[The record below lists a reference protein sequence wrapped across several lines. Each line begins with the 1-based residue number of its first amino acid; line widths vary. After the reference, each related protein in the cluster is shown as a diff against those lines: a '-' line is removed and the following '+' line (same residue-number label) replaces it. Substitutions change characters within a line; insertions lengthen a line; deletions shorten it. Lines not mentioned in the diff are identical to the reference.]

1 MKKKRADLKGNS
13 PFTKT
18 QVYLLL
24 VSMAVVAVLALVF
37 GGMAGIGKAPVKE
50 GAEVAKLPVPAKEL
64 TGAETEPIIKKLK
77 PDEPI
82 EPAET
87 GKPAGD
93 SLKIVEDKKVINL
106 TFAPETAELPEEV
119 SNAPVKSIGAQP
131 SKSVLTVSDKIVHGE
146 KEKEKVKRTL
156 AQVADAVSAVSAKLA
171 AKVIKPHVGAGI
183 KVKKKP
189 QSTAGKKKPKKGE
202 PPKPKYTVQ
211 IKTFPTE
218 EPAKAMAS
226 NLKKKGYAAYV
237 NKMVRPRSTW
247 YRVRVGG
254 YPTVEEASKTAEKL
268 KKKENLSAARPDRF
282 VGP

>member
-1 MKKKRADLKGNS
+1 MKKRRADPKGNS

-37 GGMAGIGKAPVKE
+37 GGMAGIGKAPVKD
-50 GAEVAKLPVPAKEL
+50 GAEVAKLPVPAKEQ
-64 TGAETEPIIKKLK
+64 TAAETEPIIKKLK

-82 EPAET
+82 EPEET
-87 GKPAGD
+87 GNSSGD
-93 SLKIVEDKKVINL
+93 TLKIVEDKKVINL
-106 TFAPETAELPEEV
+106 TFAPETAELPAEV
-119 SNAPVKSIGAQP
+119 SNTPVKSLGAQP
-131 SKSVLTVSDKIVHGE
+131 PKSVLTVSDKRVHG
-146 KEKEKVKRTL
+146 KKKKVKRTL
-156 AQVADAVSAVSAKLA
+156 AQVAAAVSAVSAKLA
-171 AKVIKPHVGAGI
+171 AKVIKSHIGAGI

-189 QSTAGKKKPKKGE
+189 QSPTGEKKPRKGK
-202 PPKPKYTVQ
+202 PPKPQYTVQ

-218 EPAKAMAS
+218 EPAKAMAAD
-226 NLKKKGYAAYV
+226 LKKKGYSAYV

-254 YPTVEEASKTAEKL
+254 YPTLERASKAAEKL
-268 KKKENLSAARPDRF
+268 KKKENISAARPDRF

>member
-1 MKKKRADLKGNS
+1 MKKRRVALKRNS

-24 VSMAVVAVLALVF
+24 VSIAVVAVLALIF
-37 GGMAGIGKAPVKE
+37 GGMAGVGKAPVKE
-50 GAEVAKLPVPAKEL
+50 GVEVAKLPVPAKEQ
-64 TGAETEPIIKKLK
+64 TAAETEPIIKKLK

-93 SLKIVEDKKVINL
+93 ILKIVEDKKVINL
-106 TFAPETAELPEEV
+106 TFAPETAELPENV
-119 SNAPVKSIGAQP
+119 PKVPVKSIGAQP
-131 SKSVLTVSDKIVHGE
+131 SKSVLTVSDKRVLGE
-146 KEKEKVKRTL
+146 KKKVKRTL
-156 AQVADAVSAVSAKLA
+156 VQVAAAISAVSAKLA

-189 QSTAGKKKPKKGE
+189 QATAGKKKSRKGK

-218 EPAKAMAS
+218 EPAKAMAAD
-226 NLKKKGYAAYV
+226 LKKKGYAAYV

-254 YPTVEEASKTAEKL
+254 YPTIEEASKAAGKL
-268 KKKENLSAARPDRF
+268 EKKENLSAARPDRF
-282 VGP
+282 AGP